1 MRRFPCCLDGC
12 VNSAA
17 ARRNISMPL
26 PPRDAGPVHET
37 AFECIHWPNRRRRP
51 PNGWSRRREL
61 ARVLGTSV
69 RRYPVR
75 RCRSTPAVVRIQPCR
90 KNRAPRV
97 ALRCRTARRVPM
109 VRLHVPVQELE
120 RHRGEAGV
128 GDLSMWMSIGGL
140 PTGMAGHAMP
150 LFAAEIL
157 PARAAAA
164 VGRFERTTRARG
176 RAYLRRGLPI
186 GYKCAVP
193 IAQLIA

>member
-12 VNSAA
+12 VN
-17 ARRNISMPL
+17 IE
-26 PPRDAGPVHET
+26 PPVRSTASSLVRPVHET
-37 AFECIHWPNRRRRP
+37 ALVIWLNREDPRRH
-51 PNGWSRRREL
+51 RE

-150 LFAAEIL
+150 LFAARIL